1 MTKPKTGPR
10 PLLEALARTLSLDAA
25 RRELG
30 LSEAQARTLL
40 QQAAAAFPA
49 EPAKN
54 APGGKAAELPLPA
67 TVPGGRVRIHCDGAS
82 RGNPGPAAAGLV
94 VITPDGAQE
103 SLGEVLGTMTNNQ
116 AEYRALLL
124 GLRLCVERGYRE
136 VEFLLD
142 SELVVRQV
150 NGQYKVKNAD
160 LLPLYREAD
169 RLRCA
174 IPHCVIRHVPR
185 EQNAGADAAANAALD
200 GNS

>member
-1 MTKPKTGPR
+1 MRRRGGLFPGKS
-10 PLLEALARTLSLDAA
+10 PLTAVR
-25 RRELG
+25 
-30 LSEAQARTLL
+30 Q
-40 QQAAAAFPA
+40 
-49 EPAKN
+49 
-54 APGGKAAELPLPA
+54 GGRIRSAAEKCA
-67 TVPGGRVRIHCDGAS
+67 E
-82 RGNPGPAAAGLV
+82 AGLNV
-94 VITPDGAQE
+94 LWTE

>member
-1 MTKPKTGPR
+1 MTKSPTTPR
-10 PLLEALARTLSLDAA
+10 PLLEALARTLSLAAA

-30 LSEAQARTLL
+30 LSETQARALL

-49 EPAKN
+49 RA
-54 APGGKAAELPLPA
+54 AVSGGKPPAELPLPA
-67 TVPGGRVRIHCDGAS
+67 VAPTGRVRIHCDGAS

-103 SLGEVLGTMTNNQ
+103 PLGEVLGTMTNNQ

-124 GLRLCVERGYRE
+124 GLRLCVERGYRD

-142 SELVVRQV
+142 SELVVRQL

-160 LLPLYREAD
+160 LLPLWREAD
-169 RLRCA
+169 RLRRSLPSCT
-174 IPHCVIRHVPR
+174 IRHVPR

-200 GNS
+200 GH